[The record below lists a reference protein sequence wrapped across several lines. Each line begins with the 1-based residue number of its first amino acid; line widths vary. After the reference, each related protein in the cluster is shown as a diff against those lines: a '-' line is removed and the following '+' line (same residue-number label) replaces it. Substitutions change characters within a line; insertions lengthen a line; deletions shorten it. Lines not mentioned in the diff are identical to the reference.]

1 MLRSLF
7 SRSDEEEL
15 YQQPNEEALLQNQ
28 QQGEGLKQP
37 PQDNRFTQKEGE
49 EVLLAA
55 IWDQGKSKASSSGA
69 AASAAGGASSSDT
82 QVGAPNTTKST
93 NVSRAQTINF
103 DSEETTEE
111 RRERQRLEG
120 KENVAKKTLNEQKLE
135 TLADALDYCKELVNI
150 QLKRAKDQQAT
161 MNEAIYGDSHARKA
175 IVTLLPDQFVRSLFI
190 QVTRDREAWPRIRP
204 LFGSPPYHF
213 LKPEDAGFIRASGIA
228 AGRTNMT
235 YNKSNETAAY
245 AQFGVGHLVDT
256 YFREYRVVTPREPQ
270 ESDQLPCNIERLAP
284 QNHVFLNVRVPKRSK
299 GERMELLKDI
309 TKRRAVL
316 FPQVG
321 ETLNINYSTGLRQV
335 WGRADAN
342 LNSKLLVKSMVPR
355 AAGAS
360 TAAVVALKVS

>member
-7 SRSDEEEL
+7 SRRDEAEL
-15 YQQPNEEALLQNQ
+15 DQQPNEETLFQNQ
-28 QQGEGLKQP
+28 QQDEGLQQP
-37 PQDNRFTQKEGE
+37 PQDNRFAQEEGGQ
-49 EVLLAA
+49 VLLAA
-55 IWDQGKSKASSSGA
+55 IWDQGKANASSSGA
-69 AASAAGGASSSDT
+69 AASSASGASSSDT
-82 QVGAPNTTKST
+82 QVGAANTTKST
-93 NVSRAQTINF
+93 NASRAQTINF
-103 DSEETTEE
+103 GSEETPEE

-120 KENVAKKTLNEQKLE
+120 KENVAKKKLSEQNLD

-150 QLKRAKDQQAT
+150 QLQRAKDQKAP
-161 MNEAIYGDSHARKA
+161 MNEAIYGDAHARKA

-190 QVTRDREAWPRIRP
+190 QTTRDREAWPRIRP

-235 YNKSNETAAY
+235 YDKSNETAAY
-245 AQFGVGHLVDT
+245 SQFGVGHLVDNF
-256 YFREYRVVTPREPQ
+256 FREYRVVTTREPQ
-270 ESDQLPCNIERLAP
+270 ESDQLPCDIERLAP

-321 ETLNINYSTGLRQV
+321 ETISLEYSSGLRQV
-335 WGRADAN
+335 WGKAGAN